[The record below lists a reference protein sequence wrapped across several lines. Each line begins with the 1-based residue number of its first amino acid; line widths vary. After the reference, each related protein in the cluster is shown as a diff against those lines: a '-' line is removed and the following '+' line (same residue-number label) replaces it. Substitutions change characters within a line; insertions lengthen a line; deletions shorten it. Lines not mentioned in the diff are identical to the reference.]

1 MVGLRRLLC
10 KGSLAAHS
18 QGQFE
23 RMVCTGMCSQKHS
36 YTPPFQVLIEPGP
49 GSPAVG
55 YVRAR
60 SSQDSINLDL
70 QRRRIAEFA
79 ESKGWELA
87 RWYEEPEE
95 YRGMEQR
102 PIFTQLL
109 SDASSQFQ
117 VVLCSA
123 SRYWSRNIG
132 SAYESLDHLRQL
144 GIWWATADG
153 RWDIN
158 TVWQE
163 GFDMVCVLKCVRAV
177 RRDLRKSRIGRK
189 EGS

>member
-1 MVGLRRLLC
+1 MGN
-10 KGSLAAHS
+10 
-18 QGQFE
+18 
-23 RMVCTGMCSQKHS
+23 QKHY
-36 YTPPFQVLIEPGP
+36 YTQPLQVLIEPGP
-49 GSPAVG
+49 GSLAVG

-60 SSQDSINLDL
+60 SAQDDSINLDL
-70 QRRRIAEFA
+70 QRRRVAEFA
-79 ESKGWELA
+79 GSKGWELT

-95 YRGMEQR
+95 YEDMER
-102 PIFTQLL
+102 CPVFAQLL
-109 SDASSQFQ
+109 SGASSQFQ

-123 SRYWSRNIG
+123 SRHWSRNIG

-163 GFDMVCVLKCVRAV
+163 GFDVVCILECARAMN
-177 RRDLRKSRIGRK
+177 RDLRKSRKGRK
-189 EGS
+189 EEN

>member
-1 MVGLRRLLC
+1 
-10 KGSLAAHS
+10 
-18 QGQFE
+18 
-23 RMVCTGMCSQKHS
+23 MCSQKHS

-55 YVRAR
+55 YVSAR

-95 YRGMEQR
+95 NGDTEQYHV
-102 PIFTQLL
+102 FAQLL
-109 SDASSQFQ
+109 DDAGSEFQ
-117 VVLCSA
+117 AVLCLA
-123 SRYWSRNIG
+123 SRYWSRNI
-132 SAYESLDHLRQL
+132 SRSYESLGHLRRL

-163 GFDMVCVLKCVRAV
+163 GIDVVCVLQCARAV
-177 RRDLRKSRIGRK
+177 NRNLRKSRNGRK
-189 EGS
+189 EEN